1 MEPRRGPGR
10 PKLGRK
16 TLTVALGDE
25 IMEFITEER
34 EKARELVGVAP
45 TEQDLVRTLL
55 LTAIG
60 IVQSKREANCA

>member
-1 MEPRRGPGR
+1 MESRRGPGR

-25 IMEFITEER
+25 IMEFLNDER
-34 EKARELVGVAP
+34 DRARELFGVAP
-45 TEQDLVRTLL
+45 TEQDLIRTLL

-60 IVQSKREANCA
+60 VVQSKREAGCA